1 MAKDMSAV
9 VRQQLDA
16 GRTPEQVKDYFVARY
31 GEWILLRPA
40 ARGFNWVVYLLPYV
54 ALAGGG
60 VLLAVIMAFARQR
73 RPDHGASACRGW

>member
-54 ALAGGG
+54 ALVEAI
-60 VLLAVIMAFARQR
+60 IMAFARQR